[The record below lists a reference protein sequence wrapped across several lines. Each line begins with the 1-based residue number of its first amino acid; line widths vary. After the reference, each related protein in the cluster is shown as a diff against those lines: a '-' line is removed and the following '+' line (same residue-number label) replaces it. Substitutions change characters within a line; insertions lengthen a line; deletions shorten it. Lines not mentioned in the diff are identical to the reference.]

1 MSRYIARR
9 LFQSIPIMFG
19 ITFMSFLLM
28 GVSGNPL
35 IALTMQPEMTQQQLN
50 RVAARL
56 GVNDPLPVQYV
67 RWLMG
72 DDWLRWDSDGDGIS
86 DHAFLL
92 PLDADNDGKP
102 EAPGTRRGVMR
113 GDFGIS
119 FSLKRPV
126 LDLIFERIPA
136 TLELSITTLIIGTTL
151 GILMGVL
158 AAVRRGGF
166 YDNSLRLFAA
176 VANSLPSFWLALMLL
191 LTFAVN
197 LRIFPIGDRCGLT
210 MEPSCPP
217 IFLRLEYMALPVF
230 ASCVGFVGG
239 LARFMRVCML
249 DEIGQDYIR
258 TARSKGLHERQIWLG
273 HAARNALLPIATGL
287 GPAIT
292 GLLGGSI
299 ILETIFN
306 YPGLGLTLLTAAT
319 ARDYPVVMAAV
330 IYGSL
335 ATILGYLFS
344 DILYTWLD
352 PRIKFE

>member
-1 MSRYIARR
+1 MSRYILRR
-9 LFQSIPIMFG
+9 LFQSIPTMFG

-35 IALTMQPEMTQQQLN
+35 LALTVQPEMTQEHIN

-56 GVNDPLPVQYV
+56 GINDPLPVQYV

-72 DDWLRWDSDGDGIS
+72 DDWLRWDSDGDGTS
-86 DHAFLL
+86 DHSFLI
-92 PLDADNDGKP
+92 PLDANNDGQP
-102 EAPGTRRGVMR
+102 EPPGTRRGVMR
-113 GDFGIS
+113 GDFGNS

-136 TLELSITTLIIGTTL
+136 TLELSITTLVIGTTIGILL
-151 GILMGVL
+151 GIL
-158 AAVRRGGF
+158 AAVRRGGIF
-166 YDNSLRLFAA
+166 DNSLRLFAA
-176 VANSLPSFWLALMLL
+176 VANSLPGFWLALMLL
-191 LTFAVN
+191 LVFAVQ
-197 LRIFPIGDRCGLT
+197 LRIFPIGDRCRLT

-217 IFLRLEYMALPVF
+217 IFMRLEYMALPVF
-230 ASCVGFVGG
+230 AACVGFIGG

-258 TARSKGLHERQIWLG
+258 TASAKGLTNRQIWLG

-299 ILETIFN
+299 VLETIFN
-306 YPGLGLTLLTAAT
+306 YPGLGLTLLNAAS

-335 ATILGYLFS
+335 ATILGYLLS

-352 PRIKFE
+352 PRIEFR